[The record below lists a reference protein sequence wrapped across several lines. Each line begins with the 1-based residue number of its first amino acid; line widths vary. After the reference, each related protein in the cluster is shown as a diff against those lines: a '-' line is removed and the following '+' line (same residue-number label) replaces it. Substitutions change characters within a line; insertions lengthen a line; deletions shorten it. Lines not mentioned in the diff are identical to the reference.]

1 MTTPGDSSGV
11 EYTDPGELI
20 NSCFS
25 QSNAELRALVAKDK
39 EREEAMTAE
48 EAAEETKEWFALL
61 AKAAEETE
69 G

>member
-1 MTTPGDSSGV
+1 MTTPGYISGD

-25 QSNAELRALVAKDK
+25 QSNAQLRALVAKDK
-39 EREEAMTAE
+39 EREEALAAE
-48 EAAEETKEWFALL
+48 EAE
-61 AKAAEETE
+61 AAEETE